1 VRSLFEA
8 RQKFDEEESKRTDAT
23 EAQRRKRQEAAMDD
37 FYAGVL
43 KCSSYGAEI
52 KFLICC
58 FLCVV
63 LSSVVCETGFSLLK
77 QIKTKARN
85 RLLVVTVDALM
96 CLASLTKL
104 SPQELAG
111 IFMSLADSVERAYD
125 VWDDG
130 TRCAARSH
138 PGVAHKR
145 RASDSV
151 VTMLD
156 TYDALQWESKD
167 CDDDDAEI
175 IGAFSSDDE
184 ADGEDSEKG
193 AADDADDE
201 SAGEVSL
208 SAETLD
214 LLKSHG
220 KCKSIRRGWKI
231 VSKDE
236 AAELIQAVDGK
247 KKQRPWKLL
256 HLWDKYGWRE
266 GTVLRRFPSTHSLK
280 LPFQCRYPGAFPIGG
295 VAAHGLNIDQY
306 GAGGLTD
313 DHHEI
318 WVLIKKK

>member
-1 VRSLFEA
+1 
-8 RQKFDEEESKRTDAT
+8 
-23 EAQRRKRQEAAMDD
+23 
-37 FYAGVL
+37 
-43 KCSSYGAEI
+43 
-52 KFLICC
+52 
-58 FLCVV
+58 
-63 LSSVVCETGFSLLK
+63 
-77 QIKTKARN
+77 
-85 RLLVVTVDALM
+85 
-96 CLASLTKL
+96 
-104 SPQELAG
+104 
-111 IFMSLADSVERAYD
+111 MSLADLVERAYD

-193 AADDADDE
+193 AADDADDD

-266 GTVLRRFPSTHSLK
+266 GTVLT
-280 LPFQCRYPGAFPIGG
+280 GG
-295 VAAHGLNIDQY
+295 WRGLQPAKSRVTFGRGPDVMA
-306 GAGGLTD
+306 GAGTGHRPARMSRWEGAHATLRSGP
-313 DHHEI
+313 
-318 WVLIKKK
+318 VGGSAFFP